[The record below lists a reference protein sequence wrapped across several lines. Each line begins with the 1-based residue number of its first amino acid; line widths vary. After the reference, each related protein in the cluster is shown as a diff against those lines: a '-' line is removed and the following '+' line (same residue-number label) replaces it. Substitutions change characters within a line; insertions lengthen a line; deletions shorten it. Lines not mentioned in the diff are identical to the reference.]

1 MSEFDKLMKEGSKR
15 EDVKQRQVTRKGC
28 RSALLWTLGVS
39 FIFSIFVMPHIGVP
53 VFLATLV
60 VAIIYALRE
69 WMG

>member
-15 EDVKQRQVTRKGC
+15 EDVKQRQDKRKGY
-28 RSALLWTLGVS
+28 RNALLLTLGVS
-39 FIFSIFVMPHIGVP
+39 FIFAIVHSPHIGVP

-60 VAIIYALRE
+60 VAFIYALRE

>member
-28 RSALLWTLGVS
+28 RSALLWTLGIS
-39 FIFSIFVMPHIGVP
+39 FIFTIVPPYIGAL
-53 VFLATLV
+53 VFLPTFF
-60 VAIIYALRE
+60 VALIYFLRE

>member
-28 RSALLWTLGVS
+28 RSALLWTLGIS
-39 FIFSIFVMPHIGVP
+39 FIFTIVPPHIGAL
-53 VFLATLV
+53 VFLPTFF
-60 VAIIYALRE
+60 VAFIYFLRE

>member
-28 RSALLWTLGVS
+28 RSALLWTLGIS
-39 FIFSIFVMPHIGVP
+39 FVFTIVPPHVGSLVFVP
-53 VFLATLV
+53 TLL
-60 VAIIYALRE
+60 VAFIYALRE

>member
-15 EDVKQRQVTRKGC
+15 PDVKKRQATRKGR

-39 FIFSIFVMPHIGVP
+39 FLLIFVNPSVGLIIFIP
-53 VFLATLV
+53 TIV
-60 VAIIYALRE
+60 VAFIYALRE